1 MEYMECSAKSGHNVR
16 ESFEKLIQM
25 IYDQGEKNP
34 GNAMGD
40 DLYILTAPQ
49 EHKKEES
56 SDCCT

>member
-1 MEYMECSAKSGHNVR
+1 
-16 ESFEKLIQM
+16 M

-49 EHKKEES
+49 EKKKEES
-56 SDCCT
+56 SDCCS